1 MLLYSVT
8 YALTRK
14 STAPAEWFFNGF
26 MSGTYEQ
33 QLEQLREEYKTATM
47 PRREAITL
55 QGKCLKLAI
64 DVRDKRKTA
73 VLQPSQGK

>member
-1 MLLYSVT
+1 
-8 YALTRK
+8 
-14 STAPAEWFFNGF
+14 